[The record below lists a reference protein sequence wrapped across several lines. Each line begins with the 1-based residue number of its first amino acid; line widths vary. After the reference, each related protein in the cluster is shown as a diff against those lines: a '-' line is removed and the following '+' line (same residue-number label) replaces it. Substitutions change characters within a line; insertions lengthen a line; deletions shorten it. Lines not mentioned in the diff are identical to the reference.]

1 MLYGGYMKRLK
12 LIKSAFTLAE
22 VFHTAGKYRRFA
34 FTLAEVLITLGIIG
48 VVAVLTIP
56 TLVAKHKEK
65 VTVVKV
71 KKAYS
76 ILYNAFQFA
85 LANEGT
91 VDNWGI
97 TGVYKDNDGNT
108 QISQDGSEKMANIF
122 MKYLNKSSFCGGK
135 MDCIGGYDQIVL
147 NGDEYTVKAQGA
159 STVVLAD
166 GTGVAFTPWMV
177 NGTCNSGCG
186 SLTIYLEPNKK
197 AHYGVN
203 AFTFT
208 LYKDKI
214 IPWGSASIVKLES
227 HNSFEK
233 KCVYKGGNFENGLAC
248 TGWILEIGNMDYMHC
263 DGLSFEGKHKCN

>member
-1 MLYGGYMKRLK
+1 MLYGDYMKRFKQIRSEAAKRL
-12 LIKSAFTLAE
+12 
-22 VFHTAGKYRRFA
+22 G

-48 VVAVLTIP
+48 VVAALTIP

-76 ILYNAFQFA
+76 TLYNAFQFA

-91 VDNWGI
+91 VDNWGL
-97 TGVYKDNDGNT
+97 TGIYTDDDGNT
-108 QISQDGSEKMANIF
+108 QISQEGSEKMANIF
-122 MKYLNKSSFCGGK
+122 MKYLNKSSFCGGNA
-135 MDCIGGYDQIVL
+135 DCIGGYDQVLL
-147 NGDEYTVKAQGA
+147 NGDEYTVEAQGA
-159 STVVLAD
+159 STVLLAD
-166 GTGVAFTPWMV
+166 GTGVAFTPWMR
-177 NGTCNSGCG
+177 NGTGDSLGRYG
-186 SLTIYLEPNKK
+186 SLVIYLEPNKK

-203 AFTFT
+203 TFAFT

-248 TGWILEIGNMDYMHC
+248 TGWILEIGNMDYLHC